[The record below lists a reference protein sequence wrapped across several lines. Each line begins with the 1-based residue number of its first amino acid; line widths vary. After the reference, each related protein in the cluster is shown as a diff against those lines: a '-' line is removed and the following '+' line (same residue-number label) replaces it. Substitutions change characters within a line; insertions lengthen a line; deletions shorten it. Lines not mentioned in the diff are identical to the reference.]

1 MEYIAIPKAE
11 FIKHFKI
18 LEAKKGSL
26 RAIKNEIEIGKTKE
40 VSRKHHKKQSSV
52 RKRKRKISSSSSTT
66 STDNFTQTETE

>member
-40 VSRKHHKKQSSV
+40 NSRKNSKNKNSKKI
-52 RKRKRKISSSSSTT
+52 KRNISSSSSTAT
-66 STDNFTQTETE
+66 TDNSTQTDTE